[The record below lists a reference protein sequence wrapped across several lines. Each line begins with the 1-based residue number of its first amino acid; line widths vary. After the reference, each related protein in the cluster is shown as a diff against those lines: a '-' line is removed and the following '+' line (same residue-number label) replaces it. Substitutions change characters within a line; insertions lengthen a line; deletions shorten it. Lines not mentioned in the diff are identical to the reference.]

1 MGCDDQCRWS
11 VVENEEEGNMAQE
24 KGSMIG
30 TKVSEAKSFF
40 DDENPIS
47 TLFFSYCE
55 CSIKER

>member
-1 MGCDDQCRWS
+1 
-11 VVENEEEGNMAQE
+11 MAQE